1 VERRPESSPPDPIR
15 TVPSRPEPGGVIRIR
30 ELTKRY
36 GADSAVDSLSF
47 TVKEG
52 AVTGF
57 LGPNGAG
64 KSTTLRIL
72 LGLASPTSGVALIN
86 GKRYA
91 ALAHPM
97 REVGALLDATAVH
110 PDRTA
115 LNHLRCLARSNKI
128 PLSNAGSGLER
139 VGLSAVGRKRVGA
152 FSLGMKQRLGIAAAL
167 LGDPAV
173 VIFDE
178 PVNGLDPDGVLWLRN
193 LLRQLAAE
201 GRTVLLSSH
210 LMSELELTADELVII
225 KRGRLIDHSTTVAL
239 AKRFGTGVQIH
250 SPQAPELTRLLTEHG
265 GEVTIETGGALRII
279 GLDAEQIG
287 DLASEHRIRIHQ
299 AVTKRASLEDAYLA
313 LTGDDAEHG
322 AVTAGGIQ

>member
-1 VERRPESSPPDPIR
+1 MIS
-15 TVPSRPEPGGVIRIR
+15 IR

-36 GADSAVDSLSF
+36 GPQTAVDRLSF
-47 TVKEG
+47 TVREG
-52 AVTGF
+52 TVTGF

-72 LGLASPTSGVALIN
+72 LGLASPTSGTALVN

-91 ALAHPM
+91 ELSHPM
-97 REVGALLDATAVH
+97 QEVGALLDATAVH

-115 LNHLRCLARSNKI
+115 INHLRSLARSNGI
-128 PLSNAGSGLER
+128 APARANASLDD
-139 VGLSAVGRKRVGA
+139 VGLTSVGRKRVGT

-173 VIFDE
+173 LVFDE

-193 LLRQLAAE
+193 LLRRLAAE

-210 LMSELELTADELVII
+210 LMSEMELTADELII
-225 KRGRLIDHSTTVAL
+225 IGRGHLIEHSSTATL
-239 AKRFGTGVQIH
+239 ANRFGIGVEIH
-250 SPQAPELTRLLTEHG
+250 SPQARELANLLTERG
-265 GEVTIETGGALRII
+265 GTVTNDIDDTLLVT

-287 DLASEHRIRIHQ
+287 DLAAEHGIRIHQ
-299 AVTKRASLEDAYLA
+299 AVTRKASLEEAYLA
-313 LTGDDAEHG
+313 LTEDDAVHG
-322 AVTAGGIQ
+322 SHDLTPGGHR

>member
-1 VERRPESSPPDPIR
+1 M
-15 TVPSRPEPGGVIRIR
+15 IRIR

-36 GADSAVDSLSF
+36 GAHAAVDSLSF
-47 TVKEG
+47 TVREG

-72 LGLASPTSGVALIN
+72 LGLASPTSGVALID

-91 ALAHPM
+91 ELDHPL
-97 REVGALLDATAVH
+97 RAVGALLDATAVH

-128 PLSNAGSGLER
+128 PLECAESGLDR
-139 VGLSAVGRKRVGA
+139 VGLSAAGRKHVGE

-173 VIFDE
+173 LILDE
-178 PVNGLDPDGVLWLRN
+178 PVNGLDPDGVLWLRD
-193 LLRQLAAE
+193 LLRQLASE

-210 LMSELELTADELVII
+210 LLSEMELTADELVII
-225 KRGRLIDHSTTVAL
+225 GRGRLIEQSSITVL
-239 AKRFGTGVQIH
+239 THRF
-250 SPQAPELTRLLTEHG
+250 E
-265 GEVTIETGGALRII
+265 
-279 GLDAEQIG
+279 
-287 DLASEHRIRIHQ
+287 
-299 AVTKRASLEDAYLA
+299 SLEGAYLA
-313 LTGDDAEHG
+313 LTE
-322 AVTAGGIQ
+322 GGN